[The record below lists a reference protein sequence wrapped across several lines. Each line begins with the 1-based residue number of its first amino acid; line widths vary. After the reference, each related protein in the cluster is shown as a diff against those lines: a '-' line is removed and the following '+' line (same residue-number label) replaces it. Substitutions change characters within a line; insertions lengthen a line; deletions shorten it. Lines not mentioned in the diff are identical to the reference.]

1 MMYINNTCQC
11 GKQNEIYLSD
21 IGGISLRK
29 IGILYYTYESPV
41 YKTALDVI
49 ASPCFFLRAEL
60 AYSSGR
66 IQSWFAGLSEVLTLL
81 TSLLPC
87 KDINVFSSAFCS
99 LISTILTSL
108 VECFQLFRNFHI
120 LVKETPCSMQKIQY
134 PSCVNLI
141 Y

>member
-1 MMYINNTCQC
+1 MYINNTCQC

-21 IGGISLRK
+21 TGGISPRK
-29 IGILYYTYESPV
+29 IEILYYTYESPV
-41 YKTALDVI
+41 YKTVLDVI

-66 IQSWFAGLSEVLTLL
+66 TQSCFAGLSEAFTLL

-87 KDINVFSSAFCS
+87 KDIDVFPSASCS
-99 LISTILTSL
+99 LLSAILASL
-108 VECFQLFRNFHI
+108 VECFQLFRNFH
-120 LVKETPCSMQKIQY
+120 LPGKETLCSTQKIQC
-134 PSCVNLI
+134 PSCVNLV